1 MSTRFVLLKGMLMF
15 AMLLACAFTSSGQ
28 TEMDTFW
35 EGVQKMHIK
44 KADSAVALTYDKLR
58 GLKPADHENISLAHY
73 WIGTCFL
80 KKSLD
85 SALVHAELSLSN
97 AQLAGDAVLLAK
109 SRSLHGSIQNR
120 NSEFDKAIVHFREGL
135 QALKPQKDTLDKHYV
150 NTYEMLLRGMSTSYN
165 YKNLDAESMEY
176 GLKALRYAQ
185 RHKLDH
191 PELAG
196 LVAISSLYYKMGQLD
211 EAIHYSK
218 EALAKSL
225 EQDNR
230 VGAAKCYT
238 NLAIFLSG
246 QGKYEEAEDYQLKGL
261 AINIDMKNFD
271 SQANNYLS
279 LGMIKF
285 ETGRVEAALGHF
297 LEAERIVK
305 EMKFD
310 LHIYDVLV
318 NLSMAY
324 NRQGRYK
331 EGLAKAEELIQV
343 ATEKGRPDKQVR
355 GYRMKY
361 DALYG
366 LGNYKEAVEW
376 LEKSVVL
383 SDSIKATEN
392 AASLQN
398 LLVKYETEK
407 KEEELRRIT
416 TETELKDLLIQKRN
430 IQLMA
435 GGVGVLTL
443 MVLAFLM
450 FRSYRIK
457 NEFELL
463 DLKQRFYRAQINPH
477 FLFNAISS
485 VQGFFYDRTDPNKAA
500 GYLSRLSKLM
510 RQILEN
516 TFDNEVTLAEEV
528 TLMENYLEIQKVR
541 LSDRFDYEV
550 RVDEELGD
558 ILIPSMITQPFL
570 ENSVEHGFKELT
582 DRKGHIVISAA
593 ETNGMVQIRIE
604 DNGTGM
610 ADNQTKSDHRSRAM
624 DITRERLRLL
634 EKTKGK
640 KARFEV
646 VDNKANGGQGVT
658 VLIDLPA

>member
-1 MSTRFVLLKGMLMF
+1 
-15 AMLLACAFTSSGQ
+15 
-28 TEMDTFW
+28 
-35 EGVQKMHIK
+35 
-44 KADSAVALTYDKLR
+44 
-58 GLKPADHENISLAHY
+58 
-73 WIGTCFL
+73 
-80 KKSLD
+80 
-85 SALVHAELSLSN
+85 
-97 AQLAGDAVLLAK
+97 
-109 SRSLHGSIQNR
+109 
-120 NSEFDKAIVHFREGL
+120 
-135 QALKPQKDTLDKHYV
+135 
-150 NTYEMLLRGMSTSYN
+150 
-165 YKNLDAESMEY
+165 
-176 GLKALRYAQ
+176 
-185 RHKLDH
+185 
-191 PELAG
+191 
-196 LVAISSLYYKMGQLD
+196 
-211 EAIHYSK
+211 
-218 EALAKSL
+218 
-225 EQDNR
+225 
-230 VGAAKCYT
+230 
-238 NLAIFLSG
+238 
-246 QGKYEEAEDYQLKGL
+246 
-261 AINIDMKNFD
+261 
-271 SQANNYLS
+271 
-279 LGMIKF
+279 
-285 ETGRVEAALGHF
+285 
-297 LEAERIVK
+297 
-305 EMKFD
+305 
-310 LHIYDVLV
+310 
-318 NLSMAY
+318 MAY

-435 GGVGVLTL
+435 GGVGVFTL

-604 DNGTGM
+604 DNGTGIS
-610 ADNQTKSDHRSRAM
+610 DNGAKSDHRSRAM

-646 VDNKANGGQGVT
+646 VDNKTNGGQGVT

>member
-1 MSTRFVLLKGMLMF
+1 
-15 AMLLACAFTSSGQ
+15 
-28 TEMDTFW
+28 
-35 EGVQKMHIK
+35 
-44 KADSAVALTYDKLR
+44 
-58 GLKPADHENISLAHY
+58 
-73 WIGTCFL
+73 
-80 KKSLD
+80 
-85 SALVHAELSLSN
+85 
-97 AQLAGDAVLLAK
+97 
-109 SRSLHGSIQNR
+109 
-120 NSEFDKAIVHFREGL
+120 
-135 QALKPQKDTLDKHYV
+135 
-150 NTYEMLLRGMSTSYN
+150 
-165 YKNLDAESMEY
+165 
-176 GLKALRYAQ
+176 
-185 RHKLDH
+185 
-191 PELAG
+191 
-196 LVAISSLYYKMGQLD
+196 
-211 EAIHYSK
+211 
-218 EALAKSL
+218 
-225 EQDNR
+225 
-230 VGAAKCYT
+230 
-238 NLAIFLSG
+238 
-246 QGKYEEAEDYQLKGL
+246 
-261 AINIDMKNFD
+261 
-271 SQANNYLS
+271 
-279 LGMIKF
+279 
-285 ETGRVEAALGHF
+285 
-297 LEAERIVK
+297 
-305 EMKFD
+305 
-310 LHIYDVLV
+310 
-318 NLSMAY
+318 MAY

-376 LEKSVVL
+376 LEKSVTL

-541 LSDRFDYEV
+541 LSDRF
-550 RVDEELGD
+550 
-558 ILIPSMITQPFL
+558 
-570 ENSVEHGFKELT
+570 
-582 DRKGHIVISAA
+582 
-593 ETNGMVQIRIE
+593 
-604 DNGTGM
+604 
-610 ADNQTKSDHRSRAM
+610 
-624 DITRERLRLL
+624 RL
-634 EKTKGK
+634 
-640 KARFEV
+640 
-646 VDNKANGGQGVT
+646 
-658 VLIDLPA
+658 